1 MTAEADN
8 DNGNGQKVT
17 NAILGQ
23 KIDYLTSKVNDLADS
38 LTAHCRESNVR
49 DNRLTKLET
58 QTENNVREISTLRT
72 KSDFWNSLN
81 SLGAILAGV
90 LGVNK

>member
-1 MTAEADN
+1 MAADTDN
-8 DNGNGQKVT
+8 DNGNGRVT
-17 NAILGQ
+17 VAILGQ
-23 KIDYLTSKVNDLADS
+23 KIDYMSQQVGDLLVKLDK
-38 LTAHCRESNVR
+38 HCDESNVR

-58 QTENNVREISTLRT
+58 QTEVNSKEIATLRT